1 MNPLQG
7 VIIYHYVADAQS
19 QSRLDLILR
28 IFEYDTDQMFD
39 VEKVGLA
46 MLHQILSSFQD
57 RQFHY
62 RCPGLVA
69 VRWCIL
75 VG

>member
-28 IFEYDTDQMFD
+28 FFEYDTDQMFD
-39 VEKVGLA
+39 VEKVA
-46 MLHQILSSFQD
+46 SKIDNSIID
-57 RQFHY
+57 
-62 RCPGLVA
+62 
-69 VRWCIL
+69 VRGW
-75 VG
+75 